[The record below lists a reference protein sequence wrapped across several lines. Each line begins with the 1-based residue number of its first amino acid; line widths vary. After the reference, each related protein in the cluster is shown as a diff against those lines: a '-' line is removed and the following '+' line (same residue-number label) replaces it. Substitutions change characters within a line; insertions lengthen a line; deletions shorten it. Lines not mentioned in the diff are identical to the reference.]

1 MFEFYLRMIKTIY
14 SNIPG
19 LNQVIFIFN
28 KLTFNLKVKVLFL
41 FFLILI
47 TSLAEFNFLINFGS
61 FINYI
66 SADNKIIE
74 YNFIQKTILQ
84 NFTFYKDNL
93 SLFFSQFLAISV
105 LISSGLRIFLIWQNA
120 LISADLEVF
129 LGTRFFKNTIS
140 NDYSFFLEES
150 SDKIISAL
158 STHVPASG
166 SAIRSFFLF
175 FTSLFMSS
183 GVIYALL
190 NLQPF
195 LTIISSLIFILIYW
209 TIALSTKNIVLNAS
223 KLLVETNARKINVI
237 QQGIG
242 GIRDI
247 ILDNSYKYL
256 ENEFR
261 ENSFK
266 ELKARAKQQF
276 IAMSPRYILEAIAIS
291 LACLLVY
298 FNSGNDISLL
308 APIAIVALGAQRLLP
323 SINQLFNGWMGVVGA
338 SESLKIIV
346 NGFGYKRYYGNF
358 AILNKKKTEI
368 KFKSSIFL
376 SNVFYGY
383 PNSNENILENI
394 NLKIGVNENIAL
406 VGPSGSGK
414 TTLTDLIL
422 GLIYPKNG
430 EIFIDNE
437 LLSNKNIDSWQSQ
450 IAHVPQFIYLSNDS
464 IANNIAFC
472 RENSSKNYSFIK
484 EVCKA
489 ACLDKY
495 ILSLPNGYETII
507 GERGIKMSGG
517 QRQRLAIA
525 RALYKNPQLL
535 ILDEATSALDD
546 KTQNDLMQSLKNFYF
561 DRTIIQITHRESN
574 LRYCDNVYF
583 VENKSIRKK

>member
-105 LISSGLRIFLIWQNA
+105 LISSGLRIYLIWQNA

-298 FNSGNDISLL
+298 FNSGNDISL
-308 APIAIVALGAQRLLP
+308 
-323 SINQLFNGWMGVVGA
+323 
-338 SESLKIIV
+338 E
-346 NGFGYKRYYGNF
+346 
-358 AILNKKKTEI
+358 
-368 KFKSSIFL
+368 
-376 SNVFYGY
+376 
-383 PNSNENILENI
+383 
-394 NLKIGVNENIAL
+394 
-406 VGPSGSGK
+406 
-414 TTLTDLIL
+414 
-422 GLIYPKNG
+422 
-430 EIFIDNE
+430 
-437 LLSNKNIDSWQSQ
+437 
-450 IAHVPQFIYLSNDS
+450 
-464 IANNIAFC
+464 
-472 RENSSKNYSFIK
+472 
-484 EVCKA
+484 
-489 ACLDKY
+489 
-495 ILSLPNGYETII
+495 
-507 GERGIKMSGG
+507 
-517 QRQRLAIA
+517 
-525 RALYKNPQLL
+525 
-535 ILDEATSALDD
+535 
-546 KTQNDLMQSLKNFYF
+546 
-561 DRTIIQITHRESN
+561 
-574 LRYCDNVYF
+574 
-583 VENKSIRKK
+583 

>member
-66 SADNKIIE
+66 SANNKIIE

-209 TIALSTKNIVLNAS
+209 TIALTTKNIVLNAS

-358 AILNKKKTEI
+358 EILNKKKTEI